1 MIIIM
6 RMETHKET
14 TMQTPQQYL
23 SHALEHYPMEDPG
36 IMYSTTM
43 TWASAILFHA
53 PINEAEEAAHY
64 NVFMNTNDD
73 DIGIR
78 LNAMHSVIAHLHEEL
93 PAELD
98 KQSSM
103 QLTGN

>member
-1 MIIIM
+1 
-6 RMETHKET
+6 
-14 TMQTPQQYL
+14 MQTPAQYL
-23 SHALEHYPMEDPG
+23 NHALEHYAMEDPA
-36 IMYSTTM
+36 IVYSTMM
-43 TWASAILFHA
+43 TWASAVLYDA

-73 DIGIR
+73 DIGFRI
-78 LNAMHSVIAHLHEEL
+78 NAMHSVISYLHEEL

-103 QLTGN
+103 QLAGN